1 MNQPQIFSGSKKKY
15 ATRKLHWERVSAFL
29 AGSKKIIRPG
39 SLAKYDMKNCT
50 QFWPRA
56 HSLVKM
62 YETHHARTTV
72 VWQVLVVVD
81 VAAGSC
87 CCCGAGA
94 CGGPTVK
101 KTGGGVGG
109 RAQLEGGWGGGR
121 SASPPMHSLQGMHC
135 RC

>member
-1 MNQPQIFSGSKKKY
+1 MAHLKIRLPDQKELIRRDQPQILSGSKKNH

-50 QFWPRA
+50 QIWPGA

-81 VAAGSC
+81 VAAGGC
-87 CCCGAGA
+87 AGVVVVVVVAGGGGGDAGA
-94 CGGPTVK
+94 C
-101 KTGGGVGG
+101 
-109 RAQLEGGWGGGR
+109 
-121 SASPPMHSLQGMHC
+121 
-135 RC
+135 